1 MTWYIL
7 RHAEKEWGGF
17 YNPKL
22 RHQDEPISQKGR
34 QQAEKLVEYF
44 ADKEISKIYISAYQR
59 TGQTIAPV
67 AGHLKLTPLV
77 DERLNELDNG
87 LFERATEEELRE
99 KFPME
104 LQALRE
110 RKAGFRFP
118 EGETGEEA
126 FQRIGDFMQEKRDQ
140 LGDENLIIVAHD
152 GLIRLLMCHVTNM
165 PATGRWNFID
175 FCSITE
181 IYYSRS
187 SGPGWYASIAGISQF
202 NS

>member
-7 RHAEKEWGGF
+7 RHAEKEWGDF

-34 QQAEKLVEYF
+34 EQAEKLVAYF

-59 TGQTIAPV
+59 TAQTIAPV
-67 AGHLKLTPLV
+67 AGHLGLLPVV

-87 LFERATEEELRE
+87 LFERATEEELRQ
-99 KFPME
+99 KFPLE

-118 EGETGEEA
+118 EGETGEEGYERIVA
-126 FQRIGDFMQEKRDQ
+126 FMEEKRVEH
-140 LGDENLIIVAHD
+140 GDKNLIIVAHD
-152 GLIRLLMCHVTNM
+152 GLIRLLMCHVTDM
-165 PATGRWNFID
+165 PATGRWNFIVD
-175 FCSITE
+175 FCGITE
-181 IYYSRS
+181 IFYEPEFGTWKLVR
-187 SGPGWYASIAGISQF
+187 F
-202 NS
+202 NQVCV

>member
-104 LQALRE
+104 LQALHE

-165 PATGRWNFID
+165 PATGRWNFIVD
-175 FCSITE
+175 FCGITE
-181 IYYSRS
+181 IYYE
-187 SGPGWYASIAGISQF
+187 PQF
-202 NS
+202 GTWKLVRFNQAYV

>member
-7 RHAEKEWGGF
+7 RHAEKEAGDF

-22 RHQDEPISQKGR
+22 RHHDEPISRKG
-34 QQAEKLVEYF
+34 QEQAENLVAYF
-44 ADKEISKIYISAYQR
+44 ADKDISTIYVSAYIR

-67 AGHLKLTPLV
+67 ARHFNLSPVV

-99 KFPME
+99 KFPAE

-118 EGETGEEA
+118 EGETGEEGL
-126 FQRIGDFMQEKRDQ
+126 QRIVGFMEEKRVRH
-140 LGDENLIIVAHD
+140 GDDSIIIVGHD
-152 GLIRLLMCHVTNM
+152 GLIRLLMCHVTDM
-165 PATGRWNFID
+165 PVTGRWNFIVD
-175 FCSITE
+175 YCGLTE
-181 IYYSRS
+181 IYYEPEFGTWKLVR
-187 SGPGWYASIAGISQF
+187 F
-202 NS
+202 NQVCT